1 MGGPP
6 PATFLVSS
14 LTSHSGICR
23 MPPAIS
29 PDDTDWSNLVREQ
42 GGPVWRLARRLLDDE
57 ADAADCFQETF
68 VGALRA
74 SRAGPVA
81 NWPGL
86 LRKVCTARAVDLLR
100 RRIRDRRRTAS
111 LESAA
116 PRAAGGGEPGDA
128 PSRCHREGASPRG
141 SGPRW
146 PRCHPSRPRC
156 SRWRSSSSCR
166 MPRWPR
172 SSASRRT
179 TWACSCTGPGPGSA
193 NCSPIDP
200 PSARRQF

>member
-1 MGGPP
+1 
-6 PATFLVSS
+6 
-14 LTSHSGICR
+14 

-116 PRAAGGGEPGDA
+116 PMAAGGGEPGDA
-128 PSRCHREGASPRG
+128 LAGRELAARLRTALAALPPQQAEVFTLAVVEQLPHAEVATLFGLTPNHVGVLVHRARARLRELLAD
-141 SGPRW
+141 
-146 PRCHPSRPRC
+146 RP
-156 SRWRSSSSCR
+156 
-166 MPRWPR
+166 
-172 SSASRRT
+172 AVRT
-179 TWACSCTGPGPGSA
+179 TPVL
-193 NCSPIDP
+193 N
-200 PSARRQF
+200 ARR